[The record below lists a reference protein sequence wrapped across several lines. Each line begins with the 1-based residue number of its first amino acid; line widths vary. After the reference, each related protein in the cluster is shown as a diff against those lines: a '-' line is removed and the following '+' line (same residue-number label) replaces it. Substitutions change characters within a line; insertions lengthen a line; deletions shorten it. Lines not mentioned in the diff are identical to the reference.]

1 MQLNDTLILRLNM
14 DARVAGPFCYWVRVF
29 YLAHT
34 LMRVSVNKS
43 MHVIT
48 YNTDSKGGGEAT
60 ACTLTHKSSLYSP
73 YQIFSP
79 MSKVAK
85 IIFQYGFLNSR
96 KCVCRTH
103 AQWHCYAR
111 SELLVAALQDL
122 GHFCTDNSN
131 IFKKNV

>member
-14 DARVAGPFCYWVRVF
+14 DARVAGPFCYRVRVF

-43 MHVIT
+43 MHIIT
-48 YNTDSKGGGEAT
+48 YNTDSKGGKAT
-60 ACTLTHKSSLYSP
+60 ACTVTHKSSLYSP
-73 YQIFSP
+73 YQILIP

-96 KCVCRTH
+96 KCVYNSCSV
-103 AQWHCYAR
+103 A
-111 SELLVAALQDL
+111 LL
-122 GHFCTDNSN
+122 CK
-131 IFKKNV
+131 I

>member
-48 YNTDSKGGGEAT
+48 YNTDSKGGGGYSMHFNT
-60 ACTLTHKSSLYSP
+60 QVITVFSLP
-73 YQIFSP
+73 
-79 MSKVAK
+79 
-85 IIFQYGFLNSR
+85 
-96 KCVCRTH
+96 
-103 AQWHCYAR
+103 
-111 SELLVAALQDL
+111 
-122 GHFCTDNSN
+122 N
-131 IFKKNV
+131 IQPNE